1 MGKASLN
8 RMGAALNSLSKR
20 GFTSVDDVL
29 ELRNHIE
36 GNLDAYVEL
45 GTAKGDAAGD
55 AILDGFGVVLDY
67 MRGRRAAEAT
77 TAAIREERAG
87 SRPRDGALDAQGAV
101 ARIREYLNLQDPDA
115 ETFRNLPLDASSE
128 AGIRLGKFLGELSLD
143 EDMKPLTGDALR
155 QALDAEL
162 PTAAVRVLRTA
173 YKAVVDDSRGAAF
186 QTRGTRADAAA
197 WARDGFDRDF
207 FQNNFNVWSNGKW
220 KPELS
225 KAEIEKV
232 LFPAEA
238 SRKGEDIVDGAP
250 LCTV

>member
-8 RMGAALNSLSKR
+8 RMGAALDSLSKR

-55 AILDGFGVVLDY
+55 AILDGFDVVLDY
-67 MRGRRAAEAT
+67 MRGRRATEAT

-87 SRPRDGALDAQGAV
+87 SRPRDGVLDAQGAV
-101 ARIREYLNLQDPDA
+101 ARIREYLNLYDPDA
-115 ETFRNLPLDASSE
+115 ETFRNLPLDADSE
-128 AGIRLGKFLGELSLD
+128 AGIRLGKSLGELSLD
-143 EDMKPLTGDALR
+143 EDMKPLDGDALR

-162 PTAAVRVLRTA
+162 PTAAVRVLRAA